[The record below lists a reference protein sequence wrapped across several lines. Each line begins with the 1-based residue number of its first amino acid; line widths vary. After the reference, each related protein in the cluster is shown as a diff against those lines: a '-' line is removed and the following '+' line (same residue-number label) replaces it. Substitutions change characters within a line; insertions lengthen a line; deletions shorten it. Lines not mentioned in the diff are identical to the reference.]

1 MTINK
6 SIIRQIRFNSHG
18 DDRGELVALEIAKEI
33 PFDVKRVYYIFHTAK
48 GVSRGFH
55 VHRSLKQVLVA
66 VSGSVRV
73 HYECINGQRGE
84 VILSSP
90 TCGLY
95 IEGLVWR
102 ELHDFSSDAVLLV
115 IADKIYD
122 EGDYIRSYD
131 NFILEKK

>member
-55 VHRSLKQVLVA
+55 ALA
-66 VSGSVRV
+66 
-73 HYECINGQRGE
+73 
-84 VILSSP
+84 
-90 TCGLY
+90 T
-95 IEGLVWR
+95 
-102 ELHDFSSDAVLLV
+102 
-115 IADKIYD
+115 
-122 EGDYIRSYD
+122 
-131 NFILEKK
+131 NFGKAANFPDIF